1 MLKKS
6 FDFPDIV
13 KTLDKTHAAT
23 VELGPYNATKLVL
36 EPGWR
41 WSDCVKPHVGG
52 DSCQATHVGVV
63 AQGSMICVNDDGTEV
78 SLSEGDAYILA
89 PGHDAWVTSEV
100 PFVGY
105 EILGSGKDFG
115 AWKKAD

>member
-41 WSDCVKPHVGG
+41 WSRSQGLLRNENSEKEGLTRKIMSRQESPH
-52 DSCQATHVGVV
+52 S
-63 AQGSMICVNDDGTEV
+63 SIRR
-78 SLSEGDAYILA
+78 
-89 PGHDAWVTSEV
+89 W
-100 PFVGY
+100 
-105 EILGSGKDFG
+105 
-115 AWKKAD
+115 